1 MFRKPPSGLLAILV
15 LSGFVIHWLADAI
28 AATMVGD
35 FVTRHLAIMFGV
47 DATKMLATASEI
59 MLPVIIAA
67 ILTYGAFLIGV
78 KEKAANPS
86 KLRIDFSEHISGC
99 KSLTHFQ
106 DGAKATF
113 YRLWVRPPIGQMRY
127 SCTGTLVDIMAPS
140 PRSDATF
147 FSVWPAQRL
156 PLTWATHTQPPVS
169 SMELRDDHGQ
179 FLDVF
184 FITESGTVG
193 IATPGLVQPADLVAE
208 KLWGRPCLLVFCVS
222 VNEPTSRA
230 QEVYIALQW
239 SGDIRTSR
247 ATEIRPP
254 RPTNRLTAHLQ
265 ALMQL
270 GRQART

>member
-140 PRSDATF
+140 STERRYILFGMAG
-147 FSVWPAQRL
+147 PALAANLGYPHSAAR
-156 PLTWATHTQPPVS
+156 
-169 SMELRDDHGQ
+169 
-179 FLDVF
+179 
-184 FITESGTVG
+184 FING
-193 IATPGLVQPADLVAE
+193 IT
-208 KLWGRPCLLVFCVS
+208 R
-222 VNEPTSRA
+222 
-230 QEVYIALQW
+230 
-239 SGDIRTSR
+239 
-247 ATEIRPP
+247 
-254 RPTNRLTAHLQ
+254 
-265 ALMQL
+265 
-270 GRQART
+270 

>member
-99 KSLTHFQ
+99 KSLNLFPRWRESYLLPSLGSPSDRTNEILLHRNA
-106 DGAKATF
+106 GGHNGPESTE
-113 YRLWVRPPIGQMRY
+113 RRY
-127 SCTGTLVDIMAPS
+127 ILFGMAG
-140 PRSDATF
+140 
-147 FSVWPAQRL
+147 PALAANLGYPHSAAR
-156 PLTWATHTQPPVS
+156 
-169 SMELRDDHGQ
+169 
-179 FLDVF
+179 
-184 FITESGTVG
+184 FING
-193 IATPGLVQPADLVAE
+193 IT
-208 KLWGRPCLLVFCVS
+208 R
-222 VNEPTSRA
+222 
-230 QEVYIALQW
+230 
-239 SGDIRTSR
+239 
-247 ATEIRPP
+247 
-254 RPTNRLTAHLQ
+254 
-265 ALMQL
+265 
-270 GRQART
+270 